1 MPVAHPKMLASYLPI
16 SSAFRPAAIKRALD
30 QPRFEVMREKAAQ
43 EKAADRELKRAVA
56 VTVRS
61 LLRKSASF
69 LSAFEPVLGIVDR
82 IRGHAGR
89 PRGFTSVHTA
99 VPTGCALIG
108 LLASRAACAYRNL

>member
-1 MPVAHPKMLASYLPI
+1 MVADNPFNNVSWNSLRHRLRCRRRHPEAIHNLNLAI

-61 LLRKSASF
+61 R
-69 LSAFEPVLGIVDR
+69 R
-82 IRGHAGR
+82 R
-89 PRGFTSVHTA
+89 
-99 VPTGCALIG
+99 
-108 LLASRAACAYRNL
+108 